1 MAEMSIS
8 QTTLKRKRKINIGFC
23 KDISAMR
30 RFNWR
35 LFRRKGLKKEISKDE
50 KLLLKNVNDLKTQKE
65 EKDIHEVAREIL
77 PEED

>member
-1 MAEMSIS
+1 
-8 QTTLKRKRKINIGFC
+8 
-23 KDISAMR
+23 MR